1 MSLSIRNLETLL
13 WISRLGSFAQAA
25 KRLRTTQPAVS
36 MRIRELERY
45 LGVKLLNRSR
55 NKVQLTDKGRECIA
69 TAERIVAL
77 AANLKQRISEK
88 KALSGNVRVGVSEA
102 VALSWLPALVSR
114 LNSDFPGIVVELEVG
129 LAMPLWQQLDSGD
142 IDIAIVPGPIS
153 RPDVTCVPLGSL
165 AFRWMASPHLDIP
178 GPVVDA
184 KVLEAWPAITLPKES
199 NLYYVVESWFA
210 AEAARARSIDIC
222 NSLMIAAQ
230 LAASGVG
237 ITLLPPEI
245 FKEDLR
251 QERLRI
257 LPSRPDIPPTHFFAA
272 TKIGEAQPLA
282 HIVAALA
289 AEVSTFS
296 DAP

>member
-55 NKVQLTDKGRECIA
+55 NKVRLTDKGRECVA

-114 LNSDFPGIVVELEVG
+114 LNSDFPGIVVELEG
-129 LAMPLWQQLDSGD
+129 LC
-142 IDIAIVPGPIS
+142 PIGWCKFVRYS
-153 RPDVTCVPLGSL
+153 AG
-165 AFRWMASPHLDIP
+165 
-178 GPVVDA
+178 
-184 KVLEAWPAITLPKES
+184 
-199 NLYYVVESWFA
+199 FA
-210 AEAARARSIDIC
+210 
-222 NSLMIAAQ
+222 
-230 LAASGVG
+230 
-237 ITLLPPEI
+237 
-245 FKEDLR
+245 
-251 QERLRI
+251 
-257 LPSRPDIPPTHFFAA
+257 
-272 TKIGEAQPLA
+272 
-282 HIVAALA
+282 
-289 AEVSTFS
+289 
-296 DAP
+296 